1 MKPRNATVVSIGAV
15 IIASAAAVV
24 INTNIFSGTTALA
37 DTVAPETSVQSI
49 EALPVPVTPP
59 APAAAL
65 TALTT
70 PAASAAAS
78 PLIAPPT
85 QRLVQGCVTAAEVS
99 MLAPQTTTYDV
110 PNIGSVTVSR
120 DGDLL
125 RIDSTTAASGY
136 EAEVKCAAGTGIEVE
151 FDSDGVDYEFRARVL
166 GGQIVTD
173 VSSHNF
179 PQPGVAGAGSP
190 RAERRDH
197 DNDDDHEEEH
207 GDDDDGHHD
216 DDHHE
221 DREEH
226 DDDDD

>member
-37 DTVAPETSVQSI
+37 ETVAPETTTQSI
-49 EALPVPVTPP
+49 EALPAPVTPP
-59 APAAAL
+59 APAAPL
-65 TALTT
+65 TALNT
-70 PAASAAAS
+70 PAESVVGS
-78 PLIAPPT
+78 LLVAPST

-120 DGDLL
+120 DGELL
-125 RIDSTTAASGY
+125 RIDSTTAANGY
-136 EAEVKCAAGTGIEVE
+136 EVQVKCAAGTGINVE

-190 RAERRDH
+190 RAERREH
-197 DNDDDHEEEH
+197 DDDDDHEEEH
-207 GDDDDGHHD
+207 D

-221 DREEH
+221 GREEH